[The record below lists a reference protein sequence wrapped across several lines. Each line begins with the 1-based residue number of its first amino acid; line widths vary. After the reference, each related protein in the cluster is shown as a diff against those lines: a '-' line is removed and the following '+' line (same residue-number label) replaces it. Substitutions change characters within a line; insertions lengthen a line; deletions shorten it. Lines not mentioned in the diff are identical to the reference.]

1 MGKSVINNGSSAN
14 DGTGD
19 TLRAA
24 ATKINNN
31 FTEIYAVLGGKTAT
45 DLSASAATLT
55 TKITF

>member
-31 FTEIYAVLGGKTAT
+31 FTEIYNLLGGKTCGT
-45 DLSASAATLT
+45 DLILQVH
-55 TKITF
+55 